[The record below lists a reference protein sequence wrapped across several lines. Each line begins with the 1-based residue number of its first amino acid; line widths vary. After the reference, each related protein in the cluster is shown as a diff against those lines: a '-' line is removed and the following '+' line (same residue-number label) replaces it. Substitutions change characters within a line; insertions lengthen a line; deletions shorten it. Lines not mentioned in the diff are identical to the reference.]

1 MVVLCPSREIE
12 SLNKIFKLAGPLVYY
27 SGSNETS
34 LTPQFKWLE
43 YTFKI
48 IQNIQEFNLSLT
60 EYFINKLSLNVVW

>member
-1 MVVLCPSREIE
+1 MVLCSSREIV
-12 SLNKIFKLAGPLVYY
+12 SLKKNSKLAGPLVYY

-34 LTPQFKWLE
+34 LTTQFKWLE

-48 IQNIQEFNLSLT
+48 IQNIQEFDLSLT

>member
-1 MVVLCPSREIE
+1 MVLCSSREIV
-12 SLNKIFKLAGPLVYY
+12 SLKKVFELAWPLVYY

-48 IQNIQEFNLSLT
+48 IQNIQEFKLSLT
-60 EYFINKLSLNVVW
+60 EYFIDKLSLNVVW